1 MLSLFLLDDE
11 FEFFNFKNRHSNFMY
26 VLTMDFYYRVILLTG
41 SALKVLEI
49 VLGRGIIFNPKI
61 YIADFENFKQGF
73 LSMKLIKRRVISGF
87 RVCFFN
93 NCIDI
98 N

>member
-41 SALKVLEI
+41 FLKVLS
-49 VLGRGIIFNPKI
+49 VGDGKI
-61 YIADFENFKQGF
+61 STIKVKVKVSLTQTFPFK
-73 LSMKLIKRRVISGF
+73 
-87 RVCFFN
+87 
-93 NCIDI
+93 
-98 N
+98 

>member
-41 SALKVLEI
+41 SALKVLS
-49 VLGRGIIFNPKI
+49 VGDGKI
-61 YIADFENFKQGF
+61 PT
-73 LSMKLIKRRVISGF
+73 IKVKVKVSLTQTF
-87 RVCFFN
+87 PF
-93 NCIDI
+93 
-98 N
+98 

>member
-41 SALKVLEI
+41 SALKVLSA
-49 VLGRGIIFNPKI
+49 GDGKI
-61 YIADFENFKQGF
+61 
-73 LSMKLIKRRVISGF
+73 STIKVKVKVSLTQTF
-87 RVCFFN
+87 PF
-93 NCIDI
+93 
-98 N
+98 

>member
-41 SALKVLEI
+41 SALKVLS
-49 VLGRGIIFNPKI
+49 VGDDKI
-61 YIADFENFKQGF
+61 
-73 LSMKLIKRRVISGF
+73 STIKVKVKVSLTQTF
-87 RVCFFN
+87 PF
-93 NCIDI
+93 
-98 N
+98 

>member
-61 YIADFENFKQGF
+61 YIADFENFKRGF
-73 LSMKLIKRRVISGF
+73 LILNLIQNSNCRVQGM
-87 RVCFFN
+87 FFQQLY
-93 NCIDI
+93 
-98 N
+98 